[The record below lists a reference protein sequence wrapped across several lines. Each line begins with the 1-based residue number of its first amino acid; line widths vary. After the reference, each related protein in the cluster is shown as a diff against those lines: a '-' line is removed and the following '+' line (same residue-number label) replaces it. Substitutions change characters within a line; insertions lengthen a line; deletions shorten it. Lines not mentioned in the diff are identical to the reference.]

1 MVRTSFTLRD
11 SNASKIPARAL
22 ENPHLLPRSPDVA
35 PRPDQHRVLFWGIIG
50 DIAFRAVL
58 GGVKIFLLPLGIRIA
73 TGLSLVAMLGIL
85 AIHTLYSLWKTWS
98 DRPER
103 AGFWLA

>member
-1 MVRTSFTLRD
+1 M
-11 SNASKIPARAL
+11 
-22 ENPHLLPRSPDVA
+22 A